1 MTLVFKFSLEKDFD
15 LSFKFLNKCKTV
27 ELDYDRWHKPSVIEW
42 LKQITKPEIKSK
54 CPLTEMKMK

>member
-27 ELDYDRWHKPSVIEW
+27 ELDYDR
-42 LKQITKPEIKSK
+42 
-54 CPLTEMKMK
+54 